1 MDDKWIIQ
9 SPIHLCCVVVVDV
22 VGGGGG
28 GGGPRVLIYLNARQ
42 GLV

>member
-1 MDDKWIIQ
+1 MDDQWIIP
-9 SPIHLCCVVVVDV
+9 SPIHLCCVVVVGV
-22 VGGGGG
+22 VVGGG